1 MTEDTRQQI
10 KPDICVIGAG
20 PGGLAAASA
29 AAAFGVNVVLIEK
42 AKMGGETIKPRADAW
57 PRLDPGAVLCKSE
70 DDLLRLAASRRGE
83 QVNPPDCLMI
93 RAPTAVTIERRA
105 GLGRT
110 QVALTDQKGV
120 DGWTDAW
127 LPERAPPI
135 GGKGVQIK

>member
-1 MTEDTRQQI
+1 MARKRCSIASKRCRTASKVTR
-10 KPDICVIGAG
+10 G
-20 PGGLAAASA
+20 
-29 AAAFGVNVVLIEK
+29 
-42 AKMGGETIKPRADAW
+42 
-57 PRLDPGAVLCKSE
+57 
-70 DDLLRLAASRRGE
+70 RLAASRRGE